1 MSGSLSRPFPL
12 VDLIGRRVLVTGASA
27 GIGRATAVLLARLGA
42 RVVANGR
49 DAERLAATL
58 ALLPGKGHAAV
69 PFDLADSDSVPGW
82 IKRLAEEGGPL
93 DGLAHCAGMQASK
106 PVRGIDRAFF
116 DQILHANLLSALA
129 LARGFRQKG
138 CHAPPT
144 AGHAPQAALVLVSS
158 VAAEIGQPGN
168 VVYSASKGG
177 LVSATRGLAMEFLRD
192 GIRVNCVEPAMVE
205 TEMMERFRQ
214 TTTQEQFEAIRA
226 AHPMGF
232 GRPEDI
238 ASAIAFLLSDASRW
252 INGATLPVD
261 GGYLAR

>member
-1 MSGSLSRPFPL
+1 MNGSPPL
-12 VDLIGRRVLVTGASA
+12 VDLTGRRVLVTGAST
-27 GIGRATAVLLARLGA
+27 GIGRAVAVLLARLGA
-42 RVVANGR
+42 RIAANGR

-58 ALLPGKGHAAV
+58 AALPGEGHAAV
-69 PFDLADSDSVPGW
+69 PFDLGDSDSVPAWVKG
-82 IKRLAEEGGPL
+82 LTEDGGPF
-93 DGLAHCAGMQASK
+93 DGLAHCAGMQANK

-138 CHAPPT
+138 CH
-144 AGHAPQAALVLVSS
+144 GPQAALVLVSS

-205 TEMMERFRQ
+205 TEMMERFRR
-214 TTTQEQFEAIRA
+214 TTTQEQFDAIRA

-232 GRPEDI
+232 GRPDDV

-252 INGATLPVD
+252 INGTTLPVD

>member
-1 MSGSLSRPFPL
+1 MNAATPL
-12 VDLIGRRVLVTGASA
+12 VDLAGRRVLVTGASA
-27 GIGRATAVLLARLGA
+27 GIGRATALLLARLGG
-42 RVVANGR
+42 RIVINGR
-49 DAERLAATL
+49 DGERLAAT
-58 ALLPGKGHAAV
+58 ASLLPGEGHATA
-69 PFDLADSDSVPGW
+69 PFDLADSDAVPGW
-82 IKRLAEEGGPL
+82 IKRLADDGGPF
-93 DGLAHCAGMQASK
+93 DGLAHCAGMQANK

-138 CHAPPT
+138 CHGPR
-144 AGHAPQAALVLVSS
+144 AAMVLVSS

-168 VVYSASKGG
+168 IVYSASKGG

-192 GIRVNCVEPAMVE
+192 DIRVNCVEPAMVE

-214 TTTQEQFEAIRA
+214 TTTQEQFDAIRA

-232 GRPEDI
+232 GYPADV
-238 ASAIAFLLSDASRW
+238 ASAIAFLLSEASRW
-252 INGATLPVD
+252 INGAALPVD

>member
-1 MSGSLSRPFPL
+1 MTDALPERFPL
-12 VDLIGRRVLVTGASA
+12 VDLSGRRVLVTGASA
-27 GIGRATAVLLARLGA
+27 GIGRAVAVLLAGLGA
-42 RVVANGR
+42 RIAVSGR
-49 DAERLAATL
+49 DAERLAATR
-58 ALLPGKGHAAV
+58 ALLPGEGHAVV
-69 PFDLADSDSVPGW
+69 PFDLADSDAVPGW
-82 IKRLAEEGGPL
+82 IKRLTDDDGPL
-93 DGLAHCAGMQASK
+93 DGLAHCAGMQANK

-116 DQILHANLLSALA
+116 DRILHANLLSALA

-138 CHAPPT
+138 CHAP
-144 AGHAPQAALVLVSS
+144 QAAMVLVSS

-214 TTTQEQFEAIRA
+214 TTTQEQFDAIRS

-232 GRPEDI
+232 GRPGDV

-252 INGATLPVD
+252 INGVTLPVD